1 MVTSIAGTKKK
12 LLAAPGEVINDADHP
27 PVLVDQLAKH
37 VAKLHK
43 SDDRGY
49 MIEYNVII
57 IIFPPISPCRLK
69 AIRANPYFELKSTLS
84 VFHFTV
90 TLYLPPRYAASSCN
104 LLYDESSSSS
114 STSRQQEYPSIML

>member
-1 MVTSIAGTKKK
+1 MSLKHAFILKDVEKFLLTLFFKVRWSTSLTTFYRVLELVTSIAGTKKK

-84 VFHFTV
+84 VF
-90 TLYLPPRYAASSCN
+90 
-104 LLYDESSSSS
+104 
-114 STSRQQEYPSIML
+114 TSP

>member
-57 IIFPPISPCRLK
+57 IVFHPISPCRLK
-69 AIRANPYFELKSTLS
+69 AIRANPYFELRSTLS
-84 VFHFTV
+84 VFTSPYSLF
-90 TLYLPPRYAASSCN
+90 ASSSCCF
-104 LLYDESSSSS
+104 LL
-114 STSRQQEYPSIML
+114 QPLI